1 MTTYTMPP
9 LGPQQHFHCQV
20 RAVPVAFM
28 SKLFASFRQGFSLV
42 RLGMAVAAVV
52 VFQFNA
58 LAAAPSLTGGG
69 LGNRSFT
76 ELRDAAGKGDPIAQ
90 RLVANAYLT
99 GEGVKQD
106 LVEAVKW
113 LWLSAEQRDPLA
125 QYVLGILH
133 DEGRGVPQDLREAVK
148 WYERAALQGLPD
160 AQFNLALCYAKG
172 EGVPKD
178 SKKAAEWL
186 LKAATAGDSQAQSRL
201 GLAHITGNGVERNPA
216 EAAIWL
222 RKAAYPPGE
231 DAKAQFFLGRLYQEG
246 EGVTQSGAEAVRW
259 FRSSAQQGYA
269 DAQFHLGRVLL
280 AGEGV
285 ERNVTEGRAWMEKAA
300 AQRHEAAV
308 QFMGQVAGGQSSPAT
323 SPAGMSP
330 MTAAAS
336 GQGTGRT
343 PSTAFS
349 SPTAAGREV
358 PFTAPPFTSGLAFS
372 SPGQDTNLNPS
383 AIGMREPLP
392 ATPALPPSGKAM
404 EPVAPPS
411 TKSATLDTAAKE
423 SSLPPFTPPLAA
435 KESAPA
441 APTRDLFTLPPGG
454 TDTNPGSLFTEP
466 ARAREPQPELR
477 PREVAPAVTAAPHPG
492 GDNDLKWIAIVS
504 ALISAAILFLGIYML
519 YAFQTRLRGLE
530 AELKKAQFELS
541 KANVNLS
548 AMMHQVEQLALAAP
562 APAPKTSLPEW
573 NPEPAKAHATSFK
586 MHRSK

>member
-1 MTTYTMPP
+1 MPP
-9 LGPQQHFHCQV
+9 LGPQQIFLCQV
-20 RAVPVAFM
+20 SAVPVAFM
-28 SKLFASFRQGFSLV
+28 SKLFASFRRGFPHV
-42 RLGMAVAAVV
+42 RLGMAVVVAVC
-52 VFQFNA
+52 FQLSV
-58 LAAAPSLTGGG
+58 LAAAPSLTGGS
-69 LGNRSFT
+69 LGTRSFT

-113 LWLSAEQRDPLA
+113 LRLSAEQRDPLA

-148 WYERAALQGLPD
+148 WYERAAQQGLPD
-160 AQFNLALCYAKG
+160 AQFNLALCYSKG

-186 LKAATAGDSQAQSRL
+186 LKAATAGDSQAQSKL
-201 GLAHITGNGVERNPA
+201 GLAYITGNGVERNPT

-231 DAKAQFFLGRLYQEG
+231 DAKAQFFLGRLFQEG
-246 EGVTQSGAEAVRW
+246 EGVSQSAAEAVRW
-259 FRSSAQQGYA
+259 FRSAAQQGYA
-269 DAQFHLGRVLL
+269 DAQFHMGRVLL

-285 ERNVTEGRAWMEKAA
+285 ERNVTEGRAWIEKAA
-300 AQRHEAAV
+300 AQRHEAAM
-308 QFMGQVAGGQSSPAT
+308 QFMAQVMGGQSSPTAST
-323 SPAGMSP
+323 AGMSP

-336 GQGTGRT
+336 GQGAGRT
-343 PSTAFS
+343 PSAGFS
-349 SPTAAGREV
+349 NPTVTGREV
-358 PFTAPPFTSGLAFS
+358 PFNAPPATSGLTLS

-392 ATPALPPSGKAM
+392 ATPMLPPAGKAT
-404 EPVAPPS
+404 EPAAPPP
-411 TKSATLDTAAKE
+411 TKSAAPDTAAKE
-423 SSLPPFTPPLAA
+423 PSLPPFTP
-435 KESAPA
+435 APV
-441 APTRDLFTLPPGG
+441 APTRDLFTLPPSG

-466 ARAREPQPELR
+466 VRTREPQPEPR
-477 PREVAPAVTAAPHPG
+477 PREAAPAVTSAPHPG
-492 GDNDLKWIAIVS
+492 SDNDLKWIAIVS

-562 APAPKTSLPEW
+562 APASKTSLPEW
-573 NPEPAKAHATSFK
+573 NPEPAKAHASSFK

>member
-9 LGPQQHFHCQV
+9 LGPQQNFLCQV
-20 RAVPVAFM
+20 SAVPVAFM
-28 SKLFASFRQGFSLV
+28 SKLFASFRPGFPLV
-42 RLGMAVAAVV
+42 RLGMAVLAAVFFHFSAV
-52 VFQFNA
+52 
-58 LAAAPSLTGGG
+58 AAAPSLTGGG
-69 LGNRSFT
+69 LANRSFT
-76 ELRDAAGKGDPIAQ
+76 ELRDAAGKGDPVAQ

-113 LWLSAEQRDPLA
+113 LRLSAEQRDPLA

-172 EGVPKD
+172 EGLPKD

-201 GLAHITGNGVERNPA
+201 GLAYITGNGVERNPT

-246 EGVTQSGAEAVRW
+246 EGVTQSAAEAVRW

-308 QFMGQVAGGQSSPAT
+308 QFMAQAAGGQPSPTA

-336 GQGTGRT
+336 GQGAGRT
-343 PSTAFS
+343 PSAAFS
-349 SPTAAGREV
+349 SRAATGREA
-358 PFTAPPFTSGLAFS
+358 PFTAPPSTSGLTFS
-372 SPGQDTNLNPS
+372 APGQDTNLNPS

-392 ATPALPPSGKAM
+392 ATPTLPPPGKAM
-404 EPVAPPS
+404 APAS
-411 TKSATLDTAAKE
+411 TKPAVADTTGKE
-423 SSLPPFTPPLAA
+423 PSLPPFTAPPVA
-435 KESAPA
+435 KEPAPA
-441 APTRDLFTLPPGG
+441 TATRDLFTLPPGG
-454 TDTNPGSLFTEP
+454 ADTNPGSLFTEP
-466 ARAREPQPELR
+466 PRPREPQPEPR
-477 PREVAPAVTAAPHPG
+477 PREVAPVSIPAPHSS
-492 GDNDLKWIAIVS
+492 GDHDLKWIAIVS

-573 NPEPAKAHATSFK
+573 NPEPAKTHASSFK